1 MNKSPYEI
9 LGVSP
14 QASPDEIKKA
24 YRKKARENH
33 PDLNPNDPKA
43 AERMNEINEA
53 YDRITNPEKYR
64 RQDAYTAARNQ
75 SPYGGAPGAGPNAG
89 QGPRPGQTYTYYYT
103 PGGRQYTS
111 QDGPNGWGAGGFG
124 FDWSDFFGAAAQAQ
138 NAAASGPIHLQAM
151 ASDSAAIKHAI
162 ELISKRQFAQAVREL
177 NNVPS
182 TGRNARWYYIIA
194 VANHGA
200 GNTMLALDQIRRAV
214 TMEPNNVEYQ
224 RALMKFQSAGRTY
237 QAQAQQQGYQ
247 PGYMDPSSSC
257 CSCLALNML
266 CNPFCCFPC

>member
-14 QASPDEIKKA
+14 QASSDEIKKA

-64 RQDAYTAARNQ
+64 RQDAYAAARNQ
-75 SPYGGAPGAGPNAG
+75 STYPGANQGAG
-89 QGPRPGQTYTYYYT
+89 RPGAGQTYTYTYT

-111 QDGPNGWGAGGFG
+111 QAGPNGWGAGGFG
-124 FDWSDFFGAAAQAQ
+124 FDWSDFFEAAANAQ
-138 NAAASGPIHLQAM
+138 NAQNANVSGPIHLQAM
-151 ASDSAAIKHAI
+151 ASDPQAIRHAI
-162 ELISKRQFAQAVREL
+162 ELIAKRQYAQAVSEL

-224 RALMKFQSAGRTY
+224 RTFMKFQSAGRNY
-237 QAQAQQQGYQ
+237 QTQAQQQGYQ
-247 PGYMDPSSSC
+247 PGYTNPSSSC
-257 CSCLALNML
+257 CGCLALNML